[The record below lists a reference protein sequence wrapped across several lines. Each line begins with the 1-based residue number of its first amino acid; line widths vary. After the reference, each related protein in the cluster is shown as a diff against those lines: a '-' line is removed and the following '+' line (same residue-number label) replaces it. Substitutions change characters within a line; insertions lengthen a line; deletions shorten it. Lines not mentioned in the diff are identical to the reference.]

1 MTKFNAMSRNNLRF
15 TLTLAGSLALCA
27 LSAGPL
33 RAQLTLAKPGETLP
47 SFEVA
52 TIKPNTSE
60 SGSMRIMITPAG
72 FSVENVQLRQI
83 IENAYGARTDGQ
95 LIGGPDAL
103 LDQHFDIDAKVDPDD
118 VARMK
123 AMAPKDRGRTT
134 NLMLQTLLA
143 DRFHLKTH
151 VETKELPVY
160 ALVVAKGGPKLT
172 VAAPPPPEPPD
183 GEKLPPPAPG
193 DKPGPNPRGS
203 RISMSPTTAEV
214 QAHGMKMESLA
225 SLLSGQ
231 SETESRVVLDKTE
244 LTGAYDFTLHW
255 APERLSA
262 AAAGSSDPGPD
273 YPPLLTALQ
282 EQLGLK
288 LDPQKAPVESVV
300 IDHVELP
307 TPN

>member
-1 MTKFNAMSRNNLRF
+1 MLH
-15 TLTLAGSLALCA
+15 
-27 LSAGPL
+27 
-33 RAQLTLAKPGETLP
+33 AQLTLAKAGETVP

-60 SGSMRIMITPAG
+60 SGNMRIMITPTG

-83 IENAYGARTDGQ
+83 IKNAWGARTDGQ

-123 AMAPKDRGRTT
+123 SMAPKDRGRITS
-134 NLMLQTLLA
+134 LMLQALLA
-143 DRFHLKTH
+143 DRFHLKIH
-151 VETKELPVY
+151 IETRDLPVY

-172 VAAPPPPEPPD
+172 AAAPAPPESPD
-183 GEKLPPPAPG
+183 GEKAPPPGPG
-193 DKPGPNPRGS
+193 EKPGPGFRGT
-203 RISMSPTTAEV
+203 RMSMSPTTAEV
-214 QAHGMKMESLA
+214 EAHGMKMEGLA
-225 SLLSGQ
+225 SMLSGQ
-231 SETESRVVLDKTE
+231 SETESRVVMDKTG
-244 LTGAYDFTLHW
+244 LTGEYDFTLHW

-288 LDPQKAPVESVV
+288 LDPQRAPVESVV
-300 IDHVELP
+300 IEHVEPP